1 LCIRPRGRGSAA
13 KVLHQPMP
21 AEFPLLLPKGQ
32 NSREFDLDSQLP
44 TSAQEACD
52 RTPRYRPTRLQ
63 VLCKLAL
70 RPVSSAPLG
79 GLPGSRPSPR
89 GAPRAQRHSQ
99 ALSARQ
105 ICTRRLSCDITVFFC
120 DIIADIAVYPFLATP
135 ISGTAL
141 QSQRTSGLI

>member
-1 LCIRPRGRGSAA
+1 
-13 KVLHQPMP
+13 MP

-70 RPVSSAPLG
+70 RVAPTPNAQPSVSAYRSLPKLIRQRAELLNVRRQGLYHQHPWVGYRAAALRLG
-79 GLPGSRPSPR
+79 EHLMLLLLM
-89 GAPRAQRHSQ
+89 H
-99 ALSARQ
+99 L
-105 ICTRRLSCDITVFFC
+105 LLLLMLLLLLHFH
-120 DIIADIAVYPFLATP
+120 
-135 ISGTAL
+135 
-141 QSQRTSGLI
+141 